1 MGIYLNPGNEE
12 FYNAVRN
19 SKIYVDKTELINT
32 LREEFK
38 IAKDIYVRNADIT
51 YNSKADDYIQNEM
64 VSKNIVAFEQNVQK
78 QKEVNS
84 DEGLYDNQKD
94 NTLSLIVKKISQ
106 ICIQIIQTIVL
117 LISQFISNIL

>member
-1 MGIYLNPGNEE
+1 M
-12 FYNAVRN
+12 
-19 SKIYVDKTELINT
+19 KELIIDLTMVGLLLFGMNG
-32 LREEFK
+32 LL
-38 IAKDIYVRNADIT
+38 N
-51 YNSKADDYIQNEM
+51 NDYIQNEM

>member
-1 MGIYLNPGNEE
+1 MKELLIDFTMVGLLLFCMNGLFN
-12 FYNAVRN
+12 NH
-19 SKIYVDKTELINT
+19 YV
-32 LREEFK
+32 
-38 IAKDIYVRNADIT
+38 
-51 YNSKADDYIQNEM
+51 QNEL
-64 VSKNIVAFEQNVQK
+64 VSKNIITFEENIKK
-78 QKEVNS
+78 QKEIKT

>member
-1 MGIYLNPGNEE
+1 MEQFQACLLYT
-12 FYNAVRN
+12 
-19 SKIYVDKTELINT
+19 S
-32 LREEFK
+32 
-38 IAKDIYVRNADIT
+38 
-51 YNSKADDYIQNEM
+51 
-64 VSKNIVAFEQNVQK
+64 IVAFEQNVQK

>member
-1 MGIYLNPGNEE
+1 MKELLIDFTMVGFLLFCMNGLLNNH
-12 FYNAVRN
+12 
-19 SKIYVDKTELINT
+19 
-32 LREEFK
+32 
-38 IAKDIYVRNADIT
+38 
-51 YNSKADDYIQNEM
+51 YIQNEM

-106 ICIQIIQTIVL
+106 ICIQIIQTNVL

>member
-1 MGIYLNPGNEE
+1 MKELLIDFTMVGLLLFCMNGLLNNH
-12 FYNAVRN
+12 
-19 SKIYVDKTELINT
+19 
-32 LREEFK
+32 
-38 IAKDIYVRNADIT
+38 
-51 YNSKADDYIQNEM
+51 YI
-64 VSKNIVAFEQNVQK
+64 

>member
-1 MGIYLNPGNEE
+1 M
-12 FYNAVRN
+12 
-19 SKIYVDKTELINT
+19 KELIIDLTMVGLLLFGMNG
-32 LREEFK
+32 LL
-38 IAKDIYVRNADIT
+38 N
-51 YNSKADDYIQNEM
+51 NHYIQNEM
-64 VSKNIVAFEQNVQK
+64 VSKNIVAFEQNVKK

>member
-1 MGIYLNPGNEE
+1 M
-12 FYNAVRN
+12 
-19 SKIYVDKTELINT
+19 KELLIDFT
-32 LREEFK
+32 
-38 IAKDIYVRNADIT
+38 
-51 YNSKADDYIQNEM
+51 M
-64 VSKNIVAFEQNVQK
+64 VGLLLFCMNGLLNIVAFEQNVQK